1 MSANMMM
8 TAAKMG
14 FVAMGLSL
22 ASVAFGVG
30 PAGPEGSATASATP
44 AAASTDKTVAAGREM
59 FNTWGCSAC
68 HVLKDADATGHVGPS
83 LDGDANLTQT
93 FLVNRIT
100 NGQGAMPAFGG
111 QLSDAEIAQLAAYIA
126 KVSLK

>member
-8 TAAKMG
+8 TAAKMS
-14 FVAMGLSL
+14 FIAMGMSL
-22 ASVAFGVG
+22 ASVAVS
-30 PAGPEGSATASATP
+30 AGQAGDSATAKATP
-44 AAASTDKTVAAGREM
+44 AAASVDKTIADGREM

-111 QLSDAEIAQLAAYIA
+111 QLSDAEIAQLASYIA
-126 KVSLK
+126 KVSVK